1 MQFSELIDQ
10 AATLT
15 VRPDKE
21 GLIAQKIN
29 AVIRTISLSGT
40 YWKDLVEEILSDHSD
55 WDPDSNTQTLTLP
68 TRFRKPAYIE
78 RDLSAINPSTGRLE
92 SRQTQGLLYN
102 RVDPRSTKR
111 EGRLV
116 PNAYY
121 MSGANLLLRQE
132 VAGERVI
139 WGYYAY
145 LPRLVAPEDTNWVA
159 ELMPDLIIDWASQFV
174 LASLGD
180 RDRTNG
186 VASLAQF
193 QLSVFV
199 DEMIRD
205 TDASVE
211 TGR

>member
-1 MQFSELIDQ
+1 
-10 AATLT
+10 
-15 VRPDKE
+15 
-21 GLIAQKIN
+21 
-29 AVIRTISLSGT
+29 
-40 YWKDLVEEILSDHSD
+40 
-55 WDPDSNTQTLTLP
+55 
-68 TRFRKPAYIE
+68 
-78 RDLSAINPSTGRLE
+78 
-92 SRQTQGLLYN
+92 
-102 RVDPRSTKR
+102 
-111 EGRLV
+111 
-116 PNAYY
+116 

-132 VAGERVI
+132 VTGERVV

-145 LPRLVAPEDTNWVA
+145 LPRLVAPEDTNWVC

-186 VASLAQF
+186 VAALSQF

>member
-40 YWKDLVEEILSDHSD
+40 YWKDLVEETLSDHSD
-55 WDPDSNTQTLTLP
+55 WDPDSNIQTLALP
-68 TRFRKPAYIE
+68 SRFRKPAYIE
-78 RDLSAINPSTGRLE
+78 RDLSSINPSTGRLE

-111 EGRLV
+111 EGREIR
-116 PNAYY
+116 NAYY

-132 VAGERVI
+132 VTGERVI

-186 VASLAQF
+186 VAALAQF